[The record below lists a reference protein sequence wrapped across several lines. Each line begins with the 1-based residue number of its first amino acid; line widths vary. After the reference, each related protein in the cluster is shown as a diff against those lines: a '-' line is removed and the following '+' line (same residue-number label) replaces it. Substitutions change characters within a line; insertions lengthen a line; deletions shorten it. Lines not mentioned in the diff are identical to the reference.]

1 MASAPPS
8 LAACASDLAE
18 SPLPSHRLA
27 RSLPSNCNALSSS
40 LPADLSKRRG
50 RATGI
55 QDSPSRQRLLQQP
68 VQLGSIHRPG
78 DTALRMLLSAACKRL
93 KASPVDQVCGKLGV
107 SAPSGGIS
115 LAESAPSGGVHHT
128 RRAPTPA
135 ASLTDELDAFDTV
148 LAQLV
153 SGEMPFSLDII
164 DMSAEVTVLLLQQA
178 WRQWRQE
185 PVAKSSQSLTR
196 AARVCAAIASR
207 EQCRPP
213 LLAHGGLPAL
223 TCMLR
228 GRWEGDAAPGVAPGR
243 PTVSPTSMAVVE
255 AASQARCCRHRTV
268 DPLPPAP
275 TLPAPPPSTPSSW
288 LRTLESTPP
297 HPSPSRTLL
306 PTPPLLSARAGGLP
320 AEHRRGLPSIR
331 ARRGRHA

>member
-115 LAESAPSGGVHHT
+115 LAESAPSGGVHTHT
-128 RRAPTPA
+128 IDWPPRSLPCAPANSRAC
-135 ASLTDELDAFDTV
+135 
-148 LAQLV
+148 
-153 SGEMPFSLDII
+153 
-164 DMSAEVTVLLLQQA
+164 
-178 WRQWRQE
+178 
-185 PVAKSSQSLTR
+185 
-196 AARVCAAIASR
+196 ARTFGS
-207 EQCRPP
+207 
-213 LLAHGGLPAL
+213 
-223 TCMLR
+223 
-228 GRWEGDAAPGVAPGR
+228 
-243 PTVSPTSMAVVE
+243 
-255 AASQARCCRHRTV
+255 
-268 DPLPPAP
+268 
-275 TLPAPPPSTPSSW
+275 PPS
-288 LRTLESTPP
+288 LHEHLVHRI
-297 HPSPSRTLL
+297 
-306 PTPPLLSARAGGLP
+306 SAL
-320 AEHRRGLPSIR
+320 HHI
-331 ARRGRHA
+331 